1 MAKRSPP
8 SLVSSLVRAAALWAV
23 PGLIV
28 VTFALGL
35 VSRNSSYRS
44 FDEPLESAVL
54 GLIASVASDDAGAL
68 RLSRELPEP
77 RYQRAL
83 SGRYW
88 VIGTVEADKEITPV
102 LSSRSLYGAS
112 LPVTTATIAAL
123 EKQGQDPVRFTTMG
137 PDIDA
142 GEMLRVVA
150 RQVVLPN
157 MTSPVVVL
165 AAADRAPVMRSIQN
179 FIMTAAG
186 LLLVLIL
193 GMIFAVYA
201 QVRLGLRPLFDL
213 GRRIADV
220 REGRAVSVEGDYPL
234 EISPLATE
242 LNSLISHNKS
252 IVDRAQTHVGNLAH
266 ALKTPIAVLRNEAE
280 AAEMTPS
287 KIVAKQTDMMASQ
300 VDHHLRRARAAA
312 RGQAIGVRADM
323 DPVIDGLIR
332 TLPRIYRDKDMTID
346 KVGDAGLIFRG
357 HPRDLEDMIGNLMD
371 NAAKWTRSRIDVV
384 VQKVEEGVCIVRIS
398 DDGPGLTAEEIEE
411 ALKRG
416 ARLDEATPGSGLG
429 LSIVKDLADAYN
441 GSLIFSRSDMGGLQA
456 ELRLPI
462 AVDI

>member
-1 MAKRSPP
+1 MAKGSPP

-23 PGLIV
+23 PGLIG
-28 VTFALGL
+28 VTLALGL

-44 FDEPLESAVL
+44 FDESLESAVL
-54 GLIASVASDDAGAL
+54 GLIASVESDEDGTL

-88 VIGTVEADKEITPV
+88 MIGTIEDGREIIP
-102 LSSRSLYGAS
+102 LKSSRSLYGAS
-112 LPVTTATIAAL
+112 LPVTSATISAL
-123 EKQGQDPVRFTTMG
+123 DKQGQDPVRFTTLG
-137 PDIDA
+137 PDLDA
-142 GEMLRVVA
+142 DERLRVVA
-150 RQVVLPN
+150 LQVVLPN
-157 MTSPVVVL
+157 MTNPVVVL
-165 AAADRAPVMRSIQN
+165 AAADRAPVMRSIRN
-179 FIMTAAG
+179 FILAAVT
-186 LLLVLIL
+186 LLSILIL
-193 GMIFAVYA
+193 GTIFAVYA

-220 REGRAVSVEGDYPL
+220 REGRAASVEGDYPP

-242 LNSLISHNKS
+242 LNSLISHNKT

-280 AAEMTPS
+280 AAETTPS
-287 KIVAKQTDMMASQ
+287 EIVAKQTDMMASQ

-312 RGQAIGVRADM
+312 RGQAIGVRANM
-323 DPVIDGLIR
+323 DPVIDGLVR
-332 TLPRIYRDKDMTID
+332 TLPRIYRDKDLTIER
-346 KVGDAGLIFRG
+346 KGDTGLIFRG

-371 NAAKWTRSRIDVV
+371 NAAKWTGSRIDVFV
-384 VQKVEEGVCIVRIS
+384 RKVEEGVCIVRIS
-398 DDGPGLTAEEIEE
+398 DNGPGLTAEEIAE

-429 LSIVKDLADAYN
+429 LSIVEDLADAYK
-441 GSLIFSRSDMGGLQA
+441 GSLTFSRAPLGGLQA

-462 AVDI
+462 AVDP

>member
-1 MAKRSPP
+1 M
-8 SLVSSLVRAAALWAV
+8 
-23 PGLIV
+23 
-28 VTFALGL
+28 TMALGL
-35 VSRNSSYRS
+35 ISRNSSYRS

-54 GLIASVASDDAGAL
+54 GLIASVETGNDGTL
-68 RLSRELPEP
+68 RMSRELPEP

-88 VIGTVEADKEITPV
+88 VIGTVENNSEIAPV

-112 LPVTTATIAAL
+112 LRVNAETISL
-123 EKQGQDPVRFTTMG
+123 LSEQSQDPVRFTTAG

-142 GEMLRVVA
+142 DEDLRVVA

-157 MTSPVVVL
+157 MTTPVVVL
-165 AAADRAPVMRSIQN
+165 AAADRAPVIRSIRN
-179 FIMTAAG
+179 FILTAAG
-186 LLLVLIL
+186 LLLILTLGLIT
-193 GMIFAVYA
+193 AVYA
-201 QVRLGLRPLFDL
+201 QVRIGLRPLFDL
-213 GRRIADV
+213 GSRIADV
-220 REGRAVSVEGDYPL
+220 REGRAASVEGDYPP
-234 EISPLATE
+234 EIAPLATE

-280 AAEMTPS
+280 AAETTPS
-287 KIVAKQTDMMASQ
+287 RIVAKQTDTMAAQ

-312 RGQAIGVRADM
+312 RGQAIGVRAEM
-323 DPVIDGLIR
+323 DPVIDGLVR
-332 TLPRIYRDKDMTID
+332 TLPRIYRDKDLIIERT
-346 KVGDAGLIFRG
+346 GDTGLTFRG

-371 NAAKWTRSRIDVV
+371 NAAKWTGGRIDVHV
-384 VQKVEEGVCIVRIS
+384 HKMEDGFCTVRIA
-398 DDGPGLTAEEIEE
+398 DDGPGLTADEIET

-429 LSIVKDLADAYN
+429 LSIVKDLADAYK
-441 GSLIFSRSDMGGLQA
+441 GSLVFSRAKAGGLQA

-462 AVDI
+462 AVEA

>member
-1 MAKRSPP
+1 M
-8 SLVSSLVRAAALWAV
+8 
-23 PGLIV
+23 II
-28 VTFALGL
+28 ALGL

-54 GLIASVASDDAGAL
+54 GLIASVETASDGTL
-68 RLSRELPEP
+68 RMSRELPEP

-88 VIGTVEADKEITPV
+88 VIGTVENGNEIAPT

-112 LPVTTATIAAL
+112 LRVSDVTVSELAG
-123 EKQGQDPVRFTTMG
+123 QGQEPVRFTTAG

-142 GEMLRVVA
+142 GENLRVVA

-157 MTSPVVVL
+157 MTTPVIVL
-165 AAADRAPVMRSIQN
+165 AAADRAPVIRSIRN
-179 FIMTAAG
+179 FILTAIV
-186 LLLVLIL
+186 LLLIL
-193 GMIFAVYA
+193 TLGLIFAVYA
-201 QVRLGLRPLFDL
+201 QVRIGLRPLFDL

-220 REGRAVSVEGDYPL
+220 REGRAVSVEGNYPL
-234 EISPLATE
+234 EIAPLATE

-280 AAEMTPS
+280 SAKTTPS
-287 KIVAKQTDMMASQ
+287 AIVAKQTETMASQ

-323 DPVIDGLIR
+323 DPVINGLVR
-332 TLPRIYRDKDMTID
+332 TLPRIYRDKDLIIERI
-346 KVGDAGLIFRG
+346 GDSGLIFRG

-371 NAAKWTRSRIDVV
+371 NAAKWTAGRIDVHV
-384 VQKVEEGVCIVRIS
+384 KKLEDGFCTVSIA
-398 DDGPGLTAEEIEE
+398 DDGPGLTADDIET

-429 LSIVKDLADAYN
+429 LSIVKDLADAYK
-441 GSLIFSRSDMGGLQA
+441 GALTFSRSEAGGLHA

-462 AVDI
+462 AVEL